1 MGPSKR
7 IACLVVIPNKFAAN
21 EGEMQQL
28 HYTDGFVL
36 ENGKRLN
43 KFTIAYH
50 TYGSLNEARNN
61 VIWVCHALTA
71 NSDVQEWWPGMVGQ
85 GEMFDTSQYFII
97 CANILGS
104 CYGTTGPTS
113 PNPPNGESYFDAFPL
128 VTIRDMVNAHRLLRD
143 HLGIASIEMLVGGSM
158 GGYQALE
165 WAVMEPQQIANLF
178 LLATSA
184 KESPWGIAIHTAQ
197 RMAIETDSTW
207 KTKSP
212 EAGKQGLKTAR
223 AIGML
228 TYRSYE
234 AYEKTQAETDYEKV
248 DGFKASSYIIY
259 QGNKLANRFTAY
271 SYWYL
276 TKAMDTH
283 NIARKRGSIEETL
296 QGIQAKT
303 LILGITSDLLCPVQ
317 EQKFLAEHIPH
328 ATFVSIPSAF
338 GHDGFLVETEAITR
352 ALSEWWKTK

>member
-1 MGPSKR
+1 MQHYH
-7 IACLVVIPNKFAAN
+7 VVKDF
-21 EGEMQQL
+21 L
-28 HYTDGFVL
+28 L
-36 ENGKRLN
+36 ENGTTLKEV
-43 KFTIAYH
+43 TIAYH

-71 NSDVQEWWPGMVGQ
+71 NADVQDWWPGMVG
-85 GEMFDTSQYFII
+85 ENKLFDASQYFVV

-113 PNPPNGESYFDAFPL
+113 SNPSTNSAYYDTFPL
-128 VTIRDMVNAHRLLRD
+128 ITIRDMVNAHRLLCNYLRVS
-143 HLGIASIEMLVGGSM
+143 SIELLVGGSM

-165 WAVMEPQQIANLF
+165 WSVMEPNPIKHLF

-184 KESPWGIAIHTAQ
+184 KESPRGIAIHTAQ
-197 RMAIETDSTW
+197 RMAIETDATW
-207 KTKSP
+207 RTKSP

-248 DGFKASSYIIY
+248 DEFRASSYIMY

-283 NIARKRGSIEETL
+283 NIARQRGTLEETL
-296 QGIQAKT
+296 QSVKAKA
-303 LILGITSDLLCPVQ
+303 LVLGITSDLLCPVQ
-317 EQKFLAEHIPH
+317 EQNFLAEHIPH

-338 GHDGFLVETEAITR
+338 GHDGFLLETEAITK

>member
-1 MGPSKR
+1 
-7 IACLVVIPNKFAAN
+7 
-21 EGEMQQL
+21 MQ
-28 HYTDGFVL
+28 YYDAMDDFEL
-36 ENGKRLN
+36 ENGTMLKGL
-43 KFTIAYH
+43 TIAYH
-50 TYGSLNEARNN
+50 TYGSLNAARNN
-61 VIWVCHALTA
+61 VIWICHALTA
-71 NSDVQEWWPGMVGQ
+71 NSDVQDWWPGMVG
-85 GEMFDTSQYFII
+85 ENKVFDTNQYLVV

-104 CYGTTGPTS
+104 CYGTTGTNTINNDTGS
-113 PNPPNGESYFDAFPL
+113 PYFDTFPL
-128 VTIRDMVNAHRLLRD
+128 VTIRDMVNAHCLLRN
-143 HLGIASIEMLVGGSM
+143 HLRISSIHLLVGGSM

-165 WAVMEPQQIANLF
+165 WSVMEPDGIKNLF

-212 EAGKQGLKTAR
+212 DAGKEGLKTAR

-234 AYEKTQAETDYEKV
+234 AYEKTQAETDDEKV

-283 NIARKRGSIEETL
+283 NIARKRGTIEETL
-296 QGIQAKT
+296 QGVQTKT
-303 LILGITSDLLCPVQ
+303 LVLGITSDLLCPLQ

-338 GHDGFLVETEAITR
+338 GHDGFLVETEAIAK
-352 ALSEWWKTK
+352 ALTEWWKTKRPTHETSHHESHPQTD